1 MEKFLKSTVR
11 PESMVSNENEKLEE
25 QGIKS
30 PQENAVETW
39 ENIVAEGRLCKMASL
54 FGYIDMLS
62 EKKGSW
68 S

>member
-1 MEKFLKSTVR
+1 
-11 PESMVSNENEKLEE
+11 MVSNENEKLEE

-39 ENIVAEGRLCKMASL
+39 ENIVAEVRLCKMASL